1 MALMASTDTQLQPQS
16 APTTSGTGIETWTLD
31 PAHTL
36 AEFGV
41 KHMMFTTVKG
51 RFPGVSG
58 TFTVDE
64 ANPANSTVSV
74 TIDVTS
80 IDTRDE
86 KRDAHLRS
94 ADFFD
99 VENYPTITF
108 ESTRVVPKGKERATI
123 YGDLTI
129 RGVTREVALDSE
141 FNGKAVTPWGNEISS
156 YSATTTI
163 DRKDYGLTW
172 NAALEAG
179 GMLVGDTVKI
189 TLEVEAT
196 K

>member
-1 MALMASTDTQLQPQS
+1 MASTDTQAQPTT
-16 APTTSGTGIETWTLD
+16 TTSGRGVETWTLD

-36 AEFGV
+36 VEFGV

-64 ANPANSTVSV
+64 TNPANSMVSA
-74 TIDVTS
+74 TIDASS

-99 VENYPTITF
+99 VEHYPTITF
-108 ESTRVVPKGKERATI
+108 ESTRVEPHGKKKDHATVI
-123 YGDLTI
+123 GNLTI
-129 RGVTREVALDSE
+129 HGVTREVALDTV
-141 FNGKAVTPWGNEISS
+141 FNGKAVTPWGNEVSS

-189 TLEVEAT
+189 SIEVEAT

>member
-1 MALMASTDTQLQPQS
+1 METQTQST
-16 APTTSGTGIETWTLD
+16 TTTGAGVGVTTWTLD

-36 AEFGV
+36 VEFGV

-64 ANPANSTVSV
+64 ANPANSSTSV
-74 TIDVTS
+74 TIDTAS

-108 ESTRVVPKGKERATI
+108 ESTRVEPHGKDKERATI
-123 YGDLTI
+123 YGNLTI
-129 RGVTREVALDSE
+129 RGVTREVALDAA

-156 YSATTTI
+156 YSATTSI

-179 GMLVGDTVKI
+179 GMLVGDTIKI
-189 TLEVEAT
+189 TIEVEAT